1 MTIDSEAMSIRM
13 LTTQLGEALVERQ
26 WQVVCAES
34 CTGGG
39 VAFELS
45 AVPGCSRWFD
55 RAFVA
60 YSNDAKHETLGV
72 SHRLMIEHGAVSSEC
87 VAAMTAGSLKRSS
100 ARFAMAASGV
110 AGPGAVVKRSLSVRS
125 GWLGK
130 SVAGLHSHRKFGSL
144 ENGMKFA
151 HKPFVLWFKG
161 ALEQVKSK
169 SNRKT
174 GVSERL
180 QR

>member
-1 MTIDSEAMSIRM
+1 MTVDSEAMSIRM

-39 VAFELS
+39 LAFELS

-87 VAAMTAGSLKRSS
+87 VAAMTEGSLKRSS

-110 AGPGAVVKRSLSVRS
+110 AGPGGGSEEKPVGTV
-125 GWLGK
+125 WLAWQVGGRAALTQK
-130 SVAGLHSHRKFGSL
+130 VWFAGERDEIRAQTIRAL
-144 ENGMKFA
+144 
-151 HKPFVLWFKG
+151 VQG
-161 ALEQVKSK
+161 ALEQVQVKVQS
-169 SNRKT
+169 
-174 GVSERL
+174 
-180 QR
+180 